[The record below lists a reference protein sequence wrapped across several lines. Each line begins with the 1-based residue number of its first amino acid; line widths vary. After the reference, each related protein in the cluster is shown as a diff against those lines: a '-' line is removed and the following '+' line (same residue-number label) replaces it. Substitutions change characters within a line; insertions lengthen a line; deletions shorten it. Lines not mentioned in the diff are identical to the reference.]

1 MEITVTT
8 PFMAFGRR
16 LEAGEVIDLPVAEA
30 AYVVGLGRA
39 AYVDDAD
46 EAPTQPPRKG
56 RKAKDE

>member
-39 AYVDDAD
+39 AYVADAD

-56 RKAKDE
+56 RKAKAE

>member
-16 LEAGEVIDLPVAEA
+16 HEAGEVIDLPVAEA

-39 AYVDDAD
+39 AYVADAD
-46 EAPTQPPRKG
+46 EAPTKPPRKG
-56 RKAKDE
+56 RKAKAE